1 MSSGHSSSG
10 RYNTT
15 GSSDGNTGGYNS
27 SPNPYGA
34 GNYGAANYNTGSS
47 SGGTSGEFGGGFSG
61 GRFGGNNFAGNVTG
75 GGYSGSSSTGEFY
88 GGGASYEA
96 NKPQYNG
103 QDDLMGDFFDK
114 EVAEGK

>member
-1 MSSGHSSSG
+1 LSSG

-27 SPNPYGA
+27 SPNT
-34 GNYGAANYNTGSS
+34 YGAANYNTGSS
-47 SGGTSGEFGGGFSG
+47 SGGTSGEFGGDFS
-61 GRFGGNNFAGNVTG
+61 GRFGGNNFAGNVTGG

-88 GGGASYEA
+88 GGGASYGA

-114 EVAEGK
+114 EVEGK